1 MNFAETHDPFSG
13 HTFLFRLRGGNGV
26 TSCHLVQGEALHLYH
41 ADAFGWRLGVQLDSH
56 HHSITPPNVFEDIGF
71 CGFFSYLNFCWCFL
85 FAYQNRSKTGKSDCK
100 HKIPCHLLKVGIS
113 FLTARREG
121 RMIACFI
128 SKEWE
133 PAGRFLQGSSSTS
146 LTSLDAPMAA

>member
-13 HTFLFRLRGGNGV
+13 HAFMFRLRGGNGV

-41 ADAFGWRLGVQLDSH
+41 ADAFGWRLGYNLTAT
-56 HHSITPPNVFEDIGF
+56 ITASPLQMILRILGF
-71 CGFFSYLNFCWCFL
+71 VGFFSYLNFCWCFL